1 MMNKMSGESPLQ
13 RGTAVPP
20 PLKRCSSC
28 ATVTMQKKR
37 QVYTYLESTLSNQRF
52 HRLRGVACGEDDDN
66 DLQEG
71 GDECILRRPRRRR
84 HHREQQQ
91 LERLRL

>member
-1 MMNKMSGESPLQ
+1 MLELRHCDDVEEEKASPCP
-13 RGTAVPP
+13 T
-20 PLKRCSSC
+20 
-28 ATVTMQKKR
+28 
-37 QVYTYLESTLSNQRF
+37 VYTYLESTLSNQRF